1 MTREAYHRAIKN
13 LQDEVL
19 TMGDLVATA
28 IKESV
33 ESLRQRNTEAS
44 KKVIKNDALIN
55 KIRFDIEEKCIY
67 LIATQQPMAVDLR
80 TLASMLSMVT
90 DLERM
95 GDHAEGIAKINLL
108 MCEGPP
114 VKPLID
120 IPKMSEI
127 ALSMLTRCLKAFVDR
142 DVKAAK
148 AICNVDDE
156 VDAIHDRIYKELLM
170 MMIENPKIIHEAT
183 YLTWVSHNLERI
195 ADRVTN
201 IAERVVYMV
210 TGKME
215 EMNVSRY

>member
-19 TMGDLVATA
+19 TMGDMVAIA

-127 ALSMLTRCLKAFVDR
+127 ALSMLTRCLKAFIDR
-142 DVKAAK
+142 DVETAR
-148 AICNVDDE
+148 AICYVDDE
-156 VDAIHDRIYKELLM
+156 ADAIH
-170 MMIENPKIIHEAT
+170 A
-183 YLTWVSHNLERI
+183 
-195 ADRVTN
+195 
-201 IAERVVYMV
+201 
-210 TGKME
+210 
-215 EMNVSRY
+215 

>member
-1 MTREAYHRAIKN
+1 MTREAYHRALNN
-13 LQDEVL
+13 LQDGVL
-19 TMGDLVATA
+19 EMGDMVAIA

-33 ESLRQRNTEAS
+33 ESLRLRNTETS

-55 KIRFDIEEKCIY
+55 KKRFDIEEKCIF

-80 TLASMLSMVT
+80 TLASILSMVT

-95 GDHAEGIAKINLL
+95 GDHAEGIAKINLM

-120 IPKMSEI
+120 IPKMAEI
-127 ALSMLTRCLKAFVDR
+127 ALSMLKRCLKAFIDR
-142 DVKAAK
+142 DVETAK
-148 AICNVDDE
+148 AVCNTDDE
-156 VDAIHDRIYKELLM
+156 VDIIHDRIYKELLM